1 MGIADCGMRNEKSGI
16 KNWLADFG
24 FADSP
29 PRLGHEKSDVR
40 SGENLLDR
48 RIHGFIMNE
57 HSFV

>member
-29 PRLGHEKSDVR
+29 PRWATKKVMCGQGKICLTE
-40 SGENLLDR
+40 
-48 RIHGFIMNE
+48 GFM
-57 HSFV
+57 VL